1 MQGGWAKCEKKKGVY
16 SFEWLDSCVYG
27 LAEQEVKPWICL
39 CYGNPVYNS
48 EIRLGARIFTDEE
61 TMDAWCKWVSE
72 TVTRYKD
79 VVTEWEIWNE
89 PHQSKEY
96 ANLLMRTAET
106 IKKAQSNAV
115 IIGFSLAGIPLKLAE
130 EVFEILKINNKLELV
145 DYLTY
150 HPYSFNPDDSYPEV
164 EKLNAIIQSYNP
176 NIKLFQGENAAPSD
190 NHYVYHAL
198 NNYPWTE
205 ISQAKWYMRRMA
217 GDRVRDIRTSVF
229 SIIDMRYNEVL
240 LSMGLLRSNLKREV
254 IYKKPAYYAVQHMV
268 SIFDDDVKPVG
279 IAAAQKQ
286 TVTGTMPDQSG
297 QLTVMEYKSDASRTI
312 SLARFEKEGKPI
324 ILIWYNDKIPSDD
337 FKWDLTDFTIMNTI
351 FQDPVYVEMISGKVY
366 EIDKSN
372 YTISGQDSRF
382 KKLPVWDSAIMIAER
397 SQVNLKKE
405 SK

>member
-1 MQGGWAKCEKKKGVY
+1 
-16 SFEWLDSCVYG
+16 
-27 LAEQEVKPWICL
+27 
-39 CYGNPVYNS
+39 
-48 EIRLGARIFTDEE
+48 
-61 TMDAWCKWVSE
+61 
-72 TVTRYKD
+72 
-79 VVTEWEIWNE
+79 
-89 PHQSKEY
+89 
-96 ANLLMRTAET
+96 MRTAET